1 MAFLIE
7 LAKQKGYTIVYSREE
22 LLALPNTTT
31 KILGIFAA
39 EDTYNDINEEEL
51 KKQILPTYEASAP
64 TVAEMLDVALQR
76 MTQKGKP
83 FFVVL
88 EEEGTDNGVAEWR
101 YELPSS
107 PALLPREKGARN
119 LVPSPVGRGLG

>member
-1 MAFLIE
+1 MKTPKLPNKLIE
-7 LAKQKGYTIVYSREE
+7 LAKQKGYTIVYTREE

-51 KKQILPTYEASAP
+51 KKQILPIYELRAP
-64 TVAEMLDVALQR
+64 TVAEMLEVALQR

-88 EEEGTDNGVAEWR
+88 EEEGTDNFSNANNARG
-101 YELPSS
+101 
-107 PALLPREKGARN
+107 ALEAAR
-119 LVPSPVGRGLG
+119 